1 MTDIPAPRGYR
12 HQVTR
17 ALRSARSIIDLPDSV
32 RTALANTADVESQV
46 WLRELDRL
54 NDALRDLENLPE
66 SPNLF
71 VHMPVSGPSVM
82 R

>member
-1 MTDIPAPRGYR
+1 
-12 HQVTR
+12 VTR
-17 ALRSARSIIDLPDSV
+17 ALRSARSVLDLPDSV
-32 RTALANTADVESQV
+32 RTALANTSDVDSQV
-46 WLRELDRL
+46 WLRELDKL